1 MHFLV
6 QSMKTLN
13 FNMVSSQLITGIK
26 SETLARFVPFTS
38 LCPTQG
44 AIGDP
49 YALPIESVGF
59 QITIA

>member
-1 MHFLV
+1 
-6 QSMKTLN
+6 MKTLN
-13 FNMVSSQLITGIK
+13 FNMVSSQLITDIK